1 MYYSEYNSEDLNCII
16 HARDGMHIKT
26 RNQALRRA
34 NSLISR
40 YIAKHKDKTKLQ
52 CLYELRK
59 HKKYKHC
66 NFVLSL
72 CFAIKRLIKLVAL
85 RNA

>member
-1 MYYSEYNSEDLNCII
+1 
-16 HARDGMHIKT
+16 MHIKT

-34 NSLISR
+34 TSLINR
-40 YIAKHKDKTKLQ
+40 FIAKHKDKTKLQ

-66 NFVLSL
+66 KMFK
-72 CFAIKRLIKLVAL
+72 FAIDCDI
-85 RNA
+85 RNLKEYGI